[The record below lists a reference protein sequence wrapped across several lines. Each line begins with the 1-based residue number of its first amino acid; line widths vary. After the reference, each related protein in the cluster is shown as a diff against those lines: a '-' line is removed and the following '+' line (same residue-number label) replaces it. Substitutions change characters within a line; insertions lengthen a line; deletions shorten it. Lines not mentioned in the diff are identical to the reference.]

1 LRAST
6 WVLQILITMLLI
18 CSFDLSLVAEHLA
31 TRYLTSVTVLLEG
44 GNGNSLADRL
54 NEIDSL
60 KSSLRGIILYV
71 VENIEL
77 KINSS
82 EESNT
87 YIIGVSIHHPFVG
100 EMPIVQVGRPIV
112 KPDECLV
119 SVRWANKSGIAIGD
133 SVRTLEEEFAVV
145 GLSPLESYTIEGG
158 EKKIDKAIY
167 LSSSVLQ
174 KLVREIQAES
184 VFAFKVFATFVPRS
198 PVLARQV
205 RDRLVEAT
213 SDAQVSSLPPFLHP
227 ANIDPLHSFFSRW
240 LLMAVAAAGTML
252 LLLLYNSEEPASVTV
267 TTRIIP
273 GFSGAVM
280 GATLFLLFDILV
292 ARQYLLSLYAWTSLS
307 ATIAVVLVAYALAK
321 VV

>member
-1 LRAST
+1 VSSFFLLFPFFDQTGIGERNLRASA
-6 WVLQILITMLLI
+6 WVLQILIAMLLM

-44 GNGNSLADRL
+44 GNGNSLTDRL

-71 VENIEL
+71 VENIEV

-100 EMPIVQVGRPIV
+100 EPIVQVGRPIV

-145 GLSPLESYTIEGG
+145 GLSPLEPYTIEGG

-167 LSSSVLQ
+167 LSSSVLE

-213 SDAQVSSLPPFLHP
+213 SDAQVSSRGMKRVLKALLGRGERRRPVREPP
-227 ANIDPLHSFFSRW
+227 W
-240 LLMAVAAAGTML
+240 
-252 LLLLYNSEEPASVTV
+252 E
-267 TTRIIP
+267 
-273 GFSGAVM
+273 
-280 GATLFLLFDILV
+280 
-292 ARQYLLSLYAWTSLS
+292 
-307 ATIAVVLVAYALAK
+307 
-321 VV
+321 